1 MGIAANYPRHHRH
14 HSMSARVL
22 LSSVANGFR
31 INTDQKG
38 GFMKRVLFV
47 GTLAFALF
55 AAPLAWAENYPAD
68 NTGKNVRDRS
78 GDTLTSGD
86 QSEDKTDLNITQ
98 QIRKAIVGDDSLSTN
113 AHNVKIITTGGVV
126 TLRGPVNND
135 AEKAKVV
142 ATAQKIAGVKH
153 VDNQLEVTRQ

>member
-1 MGIAANYPRHHRH
+1 MGTAAISSRQHRYL
-14 HSMSARVL
+14 SESARVL
-22 LSSVANGFR
+22 LKPSKRFCIAAMS
-31 INTDQKG
+31 QKG
-38 GFMKRVLFV
+38 GFMKRILCA

-98 QIRKAIVGDDSLSTN
+98 QVRKAIVADDSLSTN

-135 AEKAKVV
+135 TEKAKVV
-142 ATAQKIAGVKH
+142 ATAQKVAGVKH
-153 VDNQLEVTRQ
+153 VDSQLEVARQ

>member
-1 MGIAANYPRHHRH
+1 
-14 HSMSARVL
+14 
-22 LSSVANGFR
+22 
-31 INTDQKG
+31 
-38 GFMKRVLFV
+38 MKRVLFV

-78 GDTLTSGD
+78 GDTLTTGD
-86 QSEDKTDLNITQ
+86 QSEDKADLNITQ
-98 QIRKAIVGDDSLSTN
+98 EVRKAIVADDSLSTN
-113 AHNVKIITTGGVV
+113 AHNVKIITAGGVV

-135 AEKAKVV
+135 AEKAKVG